1 MVRRGWL
8 IRLRV
13 KLTDLVQDE
22 STKVHVV
29 VTSLLP
35 TTQVDTIILVLQI
48 AILWENSTKV

>member
-29 VTSLLP
+29 VTRLLP